1 MDHSE
6 SRKPSAA
13 TMPDSHHDAMKEA
26 PPVHAIN
33 FRVLVMGLLVSMGG
47 FIFGYEGGAISGYL
61 QMNDFIS
68 RFGEH
73 GEALGKVRTGCM
85 VAFLCAGCLIGAL
98 ISAPIADKYGRKYS
112 ITFWN
117 VIYIVGN
124 IVAITARTT
133 WYQVPLA
140 RLVGG
145 LGIGALSVLTPMYQS
160 ETSPRQVRAML
171 VSAYQLFITLG
182 IFTAYCINYGTESIS
197 GAASW
202 RITMGCG
209 FIAPAIMGLGVL
221 TLRESPRW
229 DFRHGRTDEAETTLA
244 LLSGV
249 DRDHPTVQHE
259 IRDIRK
265 QLAAEHAEQAWH
277 EVFTGPAMMRRTLL
291 GMTLQAL
298 QQLTGANFFFYYGTQ
313 IFAAVGLSNSYVT
326 SMILGAVNFA
336 STIVGLWIGQRFG
349 RRPALIVGGAWMFG
363 CFLVFAS
370 LGSFALYPD
379 NNPADPNARTDSGA
393 GGAMIAFACLFI
405 FGFATTWGP
414 LVWAI
419 VGEMFPSR
427 YRARSMAL
435 CTASN
440 WLWNFLIS
448 FFTPFITDAIHYKY
462 GYVFAACCGAGAII
476 TYFFVV
482 ESQGRSLEEV
492 DTMYVEGVVPWKSKT
507 WQAAEGQLDGSE
519 PSAEKAGSSGEHLRV

>member
-1 MDHSE
+1 
-6 SRKPSAA
+6 
-13 TMPDSHHDAMKEA
+13 MPDSHHDAMKEA

-291 GMTLQAL
+291 GMALQAL

-313 IFAAVGLSNSYVT
+313 IFAA
-326 SMILGAVNFA
+326 
-336 STIVGLWIGQRFG
+336 
-349 RRPALIVGGAWMFG
+349 
-363 CFLVFAS
+363 
-370 LGSFALYPD
+370 
-379 NNPADPNARTDSGA
+379 
-393 GGAMIAFACLFI
+393 
-405 FGFATTWGP
+405 
-414 LVWAI
+414 
-419 VGEMFPSR
+419 
-427 YRARSMAL
+427 
-435 CTASN
+435 
-440 WLWNFLIS
+440 
-448 FFTPFITDAIHYKY
+448 
-462 GYVFAACCGAGAII
+462 
-476 TYFFVV
+476 
-482 ESQGRSLEEV
+482 EV